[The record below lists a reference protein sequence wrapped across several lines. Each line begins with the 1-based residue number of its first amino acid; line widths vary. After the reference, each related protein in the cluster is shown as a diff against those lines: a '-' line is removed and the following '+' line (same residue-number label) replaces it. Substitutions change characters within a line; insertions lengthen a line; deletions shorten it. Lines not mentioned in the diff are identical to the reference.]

1 MQDNNDLN
9 LHGCDREP
17 IHIPSAIQSH
27 GFLLEISE
35 KQEVYHCSNNI
46 KDFLGFEPKEIFM
59 MGVQILAPD
68 LLSKI
73 NSFPGLLYEPSGI
86 LKSNPFQFQHKN
98 GAKISFDTI
107 ISKSRN
113 GYQVECERSDGMDNI
128 ENISSNLLTSIMNA
142 RGEGELGYFLT
153 KISDQIRTTTGYERV
168 MIYRFDDKWNGEVV
182 AESKKDEL
190 HPFLGQNFPSSDIPA
205 QARQL
210 YLSNLIRLIPD
221 VNYQPASLVKN
232 SILKDNTILDQSYS
246 VLRSVSPIHIEY
258 LQNMGVQGTLT
269 VSILIQGKLWGLL
282 ACHQYSSIKYLS
294 FGVRNS
300 ILLLM
305 QFTSLKI
312 ESFLTQKRD
321 EAALKY
327 ANIQNIL
334 LEQMASASNF
344 LNGLAK
350 DKVTLL
356 DFIESTGAA
365 VLLGDDVLTLGE
377 TPDLETIQTLTSAF
391 EKNLDSN
398 RMFVS
403 NCLSQ
408 IDPAWEKWKDV
419 ASGLLMVQ
427 IRSTTN
433 VNILWFRK
441 ERPYSIVWGGDPNKA
456 VSLDGNNP
464 ERLHPRKSFEA
475 WYEEVKLTSLP
486 WLDVEIQ
493 AAIGLKHAIKGTI
506 LKKYNEISSLF
517 SEMDLI
523 RFREEKATTSLR
535 EKEILL
541 KEIHHRVKNNMQ
553 IIVALLYMQ
562 SDLHPHPD
570 VRQALIESQNRIK
583 TMAIIHEILYAN
595 DSFAHIDMHEYFSD
609 LVEHLASSQS
619 LQHMPEIL
627 IDVQEILFSLDTAIP
642 CGLILNEA
650 ITNCYKYAFPSAS
663 KQPNPKIYIHL
674 AHIEDRV
681 EFSISD
687 NGVGFPSPSNE
698 STKKSLGH
706 TLIDALSKQLDAKL
720 SFGTFESRGAKIK
733 IEFSADRI
741 YKRNN

>member
-9 LHGCDREP
+9 LHGCDKEP

-35 KQEVYHCSNNI
+35 KQEVYRCSNNI
-46 KDFLGFEPKEIFM
+46 SDFLGYESEEIFLL
-59 MGVQILAPD
+59 GVQALAPD
-68 LLSKI
+68 LLPKI
-73 NSFPGLLYEPSGI
+73 NSFPALLYEPSGI
-86 LKSNPFQFQHKN
+86 FKSSPIQFHHKN
-98 GAKISFDTI
+98 GVKLTFDAI

-113 GYQVECERSDGMDNI
+113 GYLVECERSDVADDI
-128 ENISSNLLTSIMNA
+128 EDISSNLLSSIMNA
-142 RGEGELGYFLT
+142 RGEGELGDFLT
-153 KISDQIRTTTGYERV
+153 KISDQIRATTGYERV

-182 AESKKDEL
+182 AESKKEDL

-221 VNYQPASLVKN
+221 ISYKPASLIQN
-232 SILKDNTILDQSYS
+232 ALLKDNSILDQSYS

-258 LQNMGVQGTLT
+258 LQNMGVKGTLT

-282 ACHQYSSIKYLS
+282 ACHQYSSAKYLS

-300 ILLLM
+300 ILLLT

-312 ESFLTQKRD
+312 ESFLSQKRD

-327 ANIQNIL
+327 ASIQNIL

-344 LNGLAK
+344 LEGLIK
-350 DKVTLL
+350 GKVTLL

-365 VLLGDDVLTLGE
+365 VLLGNDILTLGE
-377 TPDLETIQTLTSAF
+377 TPDLETIQALARTF
-391 EKNLDSN
+391 EKKLDSN
-398 RMFVS
+398 RIFTS

-408 IDPAWEKWKDV
+408 IDSAWERWKDT

-427 IRSTTN
+427 IKSTSN
-433 VNILWFRK
+433 LSILWFRK
-441 ERPYSIVWGGDPNKA
+441 ERPYSKVWGGDPNKA
-456 VSLDGNNP
+456 VGLDGNNP
-464 ERLHPRKSFEA
+464 ERLHPRKSFES

-486 WLDVEIQ
+486 WIDVEKQ
-493 AAIGLKHAIKGTI
+493 AALTLKLAIKGTI

-562 SDLHPHPD
+562 SDMNPHPD

-595 DSFAHIDMHEYFSD
+595 DSFAHIDMNEYFSD

-619 LQHMPEIL
+619 LQQMPEIL

-650 ITNCYKYAFPSAS
+650 ITNCFKYAFPLTS
-663 KQPNPKIYIHL
+663 KNLYPKIYIHL

-681 EFSISD
+681 ELSIAD
-687 NGVGFPSPSNE
+687 NGVGFPSPSSE

-706 TLIDALSKQLDAKL
+706 TLIEALSKQLGAKL

-741 YKRNN
+741 YKGNN

>member
-46 KDFLGFEPKEIFM
+46 KDFLGFEAKEIFM

-113 GYQVECERSDGMDNI
+113 GYLVECERRDESQDS
-128 ENISSNLLTSIMNA
+128 EKISSYLLSSIMYIREEKDLRNFLTS
-142 RGEGELGYFLT
+142 
-153 KISDQIRTTTGYERV
+153 ISDQISTITGYDRTMV
-168 MIYRFDDKWNGEVV
+168 YRFDDKWNGEVI
-182 AESKKDEL
+182 AESKREGL
-190 HPFLGQNFPSSDIPA
+190 PPYLGLRYPASDIPA

-210 YLSNLIRLIPD
+210 YLSNLLRLIPD
-221 VNYQPASLVKN
+221 VDYQPASLVKN
-232 SILKDNTILDQSYS
+232 SILNDNTILDQSYS

-258 LQNMGVQGTLT
+258 LHNMGVKGTLT
-269 VSILIQGKLWGLL
+269 ISIIIQGKLWGLI
-282 ACHQYSSIKYLS
+282 ACHHYNSSKYQS
-294 FGVRNS
+294 FPIRNS
-300 ILLLM
+300 ILLIT
-305 QFTSLKI
+305 QFASLKI
-312 ESFLTQKRD
+312 ESFQAQLRD
-321 EAALKY
+321 EAALRF
-327 ANIQNIL
+327 ANIQNVL
-334 LEQMASASNF
+334 LEQMASSTEF
-344 LNGLAK
+344 LNGL
-350 DKVTLL
+350 VEGNLTLM
-356 DFIESTGAA
+356 DFIESSGAA

-377 TPDLETIQTLTSAF
+377 TPDIETIQTLTTVF

-433 VNILWFRK
+433 VNIIWFRK
-441 ERPYSIVWGGDPNKA
+441 ERLHSVTWGGDPNKA
-456 VSLDGNNP
+456 VSIDGTNV

-475 WYEEVKLTSLP
+475 WTEEVRLTSIP

-687 NGVGFPSPSNE
+687 NGVGFPSTSNE

-741 YKRNN
+741 YKRNK